1 MTTLGY
7 RRAWALAWVRRNG
20 RTVSQSYTR
29 SFFDLARGWASAVM
43 LAAGAAAILGSTLDW
58 ATITVRPELQPGSTF
73 EGEVNRPEAPEV
85 SRPFTGLEAGDGW
98 WSVGGGAILVLAA
111 ALLYVRR
118 RAIWGWA
125 GLLGSILIGSV
136 GIADY
141 RGIGDLSS
149 SISHRMDIVGQ
160 AAPALGLMLVVAAAI
175 VGVVASVAGI
185 AASPRAEVRTSA

>member
-1 MTTLGY
+1 
-7 RRAWALAWVRRNG
+7 
-20 RTVSQSYTR
+20 
-29 SFFDLARGWASAVM
+29 
-43 LAAGAAAILGSTLDW
+43 
-58 ATITVRPELQPGSTF
+58 
-73 EGEVNRPEAPEV
+73 V

-118 RAIWGWA
+118 RAVWGWA

-160 AAPALGLMLVVAAAI
+160 AAPALGLTLVVAAAI

-185 AASPRAEVRTSA
+185 AASPRAEVRTSV